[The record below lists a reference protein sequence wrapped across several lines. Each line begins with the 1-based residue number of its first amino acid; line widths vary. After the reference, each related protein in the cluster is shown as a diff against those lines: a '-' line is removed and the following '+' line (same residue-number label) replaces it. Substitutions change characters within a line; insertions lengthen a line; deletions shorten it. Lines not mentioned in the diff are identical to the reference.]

1 MKKFFYFA
9 MIALVSVAFASC
21 KPNDPVKKGPITL
34 VVSNV
39 ETTTA
44 SFSCTPDDVK
54 KPYLFTYY
62 EKAAYDTLT
71 FDQITAE
78 QVEAMDF
85 YIEFLAMITGETY
98 TYADFASV
106 GVFEDELEGLTPNTK
121 YVAIAY
127 YIDVETGKPVSEES
141 ITTFQTKAVKEV
153 GKVDVKFSE
162 TEWYDFVADQGWWQL
177 MAYSEDKKYYVSLSP
192 VQCSK
197 VEGTYTL
204 DDMDTEYT
212 VLVDVENDEEVIAF
226 ADFKLTVTKEKDMY
240 VFKANGLGVNGY
252 RYNMTFEPV
261 DPASAIQQAPAR
273 YGNKAAK
280 KNFRSN
286 EQKVG
291 FLGQKLLKK

>member
-78 QVEAMDF
+78 LVEAMDF
-85 YIEFLAMITGETY
+85 YIEFLGMFTGETY

-106 GVFEDELEGLTPNTK
+106 GVYEDELEGLIPNTK

-153 GKVDVKFSE
+153 GKESVHFVEPEWVDA
-162 TEWYDFVADQGWWQL
+162 VAEEGWWQVR
-177 MAYSEDKKYYVSLSP
+177 AYSQDEKYYVSLSNINNN
-192 VQCSK
+192 K

-204 DDMDTEYT
+204 ADMDPDYTLLGNMETE
-212 VLVDVENDEEVIAF
+212 EEIAF
-226 ADFKLTVTKEKDMY
+226 ADIKVTITNEKGMY
-240 VFKANGLGVNGY
+240 VIKANGLGVNGI
-252 RYNMTFEPV
+252 RYDLTFDPI
-261 DPASAIQQAPAR
+261 DPASAVSAPAR
-273 YGNKAAK
+273 NGNKATK

-286 EQKVG
+286 EPKVG